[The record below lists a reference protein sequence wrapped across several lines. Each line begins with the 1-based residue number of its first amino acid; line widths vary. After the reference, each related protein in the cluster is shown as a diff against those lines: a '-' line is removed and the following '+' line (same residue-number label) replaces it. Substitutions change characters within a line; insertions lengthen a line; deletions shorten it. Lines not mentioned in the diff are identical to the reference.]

1 MTAVSD
7 EDGSFSFDKV
17 PYGHWVIREIEQPTG
32 FVLNDAVYDVEIKDD
47 GQVVDV
53 EIENKRIRG
62 NITLTKVD
70 AEYPQNTLQGA
81 IFEVY
86 EDTSNNGKLDAE
98 DKLIGTL
105 DEKENGVYEMLNLL
119 YGRYFVKETKAPEGF
134 ILDTDVYEVF
144 IDTDGKTYTVE
155 NKAGVGFINEAM
167 RGNLKIIKT
176 SSDGNVKGFTFRI
189 TGPNGYNET
198 FTTDDKGEILI
209 ENLRIGEYRISEVAD
224 NASASYVLPADKDA
238 TVVLGGTTVVEMHN
252 TLRETPKTGDESKLG
267 LWLALAGASAAG
279 IIATAVIG
287 FRKKKKEND

>member
-1 MTAVSD
+1 M
-7 EDGSFSFDKV
+7 
-17 PYGHWVIREIEQPTG
+17 IREIEQPTG
-32 FVLNDAVYDVEIKDD
+32 FVLNDVVYDVEIKDD
-47 GQVVDV
+47 GQVVDI

-62 NITLTKVD
+62 NVTLIKVD

-81 IFEVY
+81 VFEVY
-86 EDTSNNGKLDAE
+86 EDTNDNGKLDAE

-167 RGNLKIIKT
+167 RGNLKIVKT
-176 SSDGNVKGFTFRI
+176 SSDDNVKGFTFRI
-189 TGPNGYNET
+189 TGPNGYDET
-198 FTTDDKGEILI
+198 FETDENGEIFI
-209 ENLRIGEYRISEVAD
+209 EGLRIGEYHISEVAD

-252 TLRETPKTGDESKLG
+252 TLRETPKTGDNSKLG
-267 LWLALAGASAAG
+267 LWLALAGASATG
-279 IIATAVIG
+279 IIATAVVG